1 MVHKGGARSKELMAA
16 KGVTEALVPAAL
28 VPHKPKLLANA
39 KTNNYLLNALMAM
52 AAEDRGGN
60 LGIGVDED
68 GFISE
73 QAIACVAF
81 LGPDGVLRAPP
92 FERILEGTTLRR
104 ADEILEPIPGLFSR
118 LSYEPV
124 DLATVREAVEVISF
138 GGGTVLPIVA
148 IDASALPPGD
158 PGGAGYSSDV
168 IKVGDGTPGPLFKA
182 LYSLINADFL
192 GTAGSSEKG
201 TSKRFLDEI
210 PYTAYVQT
218 G

>member
-1 MVHKGGARSKELMAA
+1 M
-16 KGVTEALVPAAL
+16 
-28 VPHKPKLLANA
+28 
-39 KTNNYLLNALMAM
+39 
-52 AAEDRGGN
+52 
-60 LGIGVDED
+60 
-68 GFISE
+68 
-73 QAIACVAF
+73 
-81 LGPDGVLRAPP
+81 
-92 FERILEGTTLRR
+92 
-104 ADEILEPIPGLFSR
+104 FSR

-201 TSKRFLDEI
+201 TSKSFLDEI

>member
-73 QAIACVAF
+73 QAIY
-81 LGPDGVLRAPP
+81 PP
-92 FERILEGTTLRR
+92 SLLVQIRTRLEFGW
-104 ADEILEPIPGLFSR
+104 S
-118 LSYEPV
+118 
-124 DLATVREAVEVISF
+124 AT
-138 GGGTVLPIVA
+138 
-148 IDASALPPGD
+148 
-158 PGGAGYSSDV
+158 
-168 IKVGDGTPGPLFKA
+168 
-182 LYSLINADFL
+182 
-192 GTAGSSEKG
+192 
-201 TSKRFLDEI
+201 
-210 PYTAYVQT
+210 
-218 G
+218 